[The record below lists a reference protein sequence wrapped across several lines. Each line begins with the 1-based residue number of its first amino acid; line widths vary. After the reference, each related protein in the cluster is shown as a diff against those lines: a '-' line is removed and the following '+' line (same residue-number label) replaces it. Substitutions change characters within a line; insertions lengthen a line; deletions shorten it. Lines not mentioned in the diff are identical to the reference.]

1 MHWEALKTQTAFTDS
16 ARLGVITDVDG
27 TISPIVDVPDA
38 AQVSQTARQ
47 HLAQLADALPLV
59 GVISGRGAADV
70 RERVGVG
77 GVVYVGNHGMERWRD
92 GGVEIPPDVRAY
104 RPNLEAAIT
113 RIQSALDDVAGAWV
127 EDKGATLSVHYRQAA
142 DHDAVAALLRP
153 VMAEMETAGDLRTF
167 AGRMIYEV
175 RPPIDTNKGSAFAA
189 LVREYDLTAAVY
201 IGDDTTDIDALKSAA
216 ALRAEGVCYAVG
228 VGVQSAETPPAVIE
242 NADYIAH
249 GIADVEAFLGWLVAL
264 NC

>member
-1 MHWEALKTQTAFTDS
+1 MHWEALKTQTAFTQT

-47 HLAQLADALPLV
+47 HLTRLAAALPLV

-70 RERVGVG
+70 RERVGVAG
-77 GVVYVGNHGMERWRD
+77 AVYVGNHGMERWRD
-92 GGVEIPPDVRAY
+92 GAVEIPPDVRAY
-104 RPNLEAAIT
+104 RPNLEAAIA
-113 RIQSALDDVAGAWV
+113 RIESALVGIEGAWV
-127 EDKGATLSVHYRQAA
+127 EDKGATLSVHYRQAE
-142 DHDAVAALLRP
+142 DHDAVQARLHP
-153 VMAEMETAGDLRTF
+153 VMAQIETAHDLRTF

-216 ALRAEGVCYAVG
+216 ALRQSGVCYAVG
-228 VGVQSAETPPAVIE
+228 VGVESAETPPAVIE
-242 NADYIAH
+242 NADYTAQ
-249 GIADVEAFLGWLVAL
+249 GIPDVEAFLGWLVAL